1 MSQQTDNTASY
12 SKRQPGI
19 TSIMVAGFKSLRDE
33 QTIDIRPLTILAGAN
48 SSGKSSMMQPLLLM
62 KQTLEADFDPGALLL
77 NGPNV
82 RFTNADQLLSRSL
95 GSKSANE
102 FRVGLNFGDQRAVE
116 SRFVHKPNEGFEAS
130 ETTWTDDHGVYSIG
144 TSPKES
150 DILAGLPLDLVRS
163 AEAVLDPSARSKRW
177 GIEREACFLLPALL
191 TAFPLLLVESPLA
204 LSILRKNV
212 RDVTDQIDS
221 LIHVPAHRGN
231 PERVY
236 PTTAVGRTFPGVLPV
251 YTASVISK
259 WQASGHRSYVA
270 LNDDLQDLGL
280 SWKVEAKR
288 VSDAAVELRVG
299 RLLKPAVG
307 GGKDLVS
314 VADVGFGVSQTL
326 PVLAALHVATPKH
339 LIYIEQP
346 ELHLHP
352 RAQVAIARVL
362 ARAVKRGVR
371 MVIETHSPLLL
382 LAVQAMV
389 AKGEEGLTPDEVRL
403 HWFTRS
409 EEDGATT
416 VTSADLDEDGS
427 FGDWPEDFGDVE
439 LDIEKQ
445 YLDAVEAKMSKT

>member
-1 MSQQTDNTASY
+1 MSAQTGKTASD
-12 SKRQPGI
+12 SNQPTGI
-19 TSIMVAGFKSLRDE
+19 TSITVAGFKSIRDE

-82 RFTNADQLLSRSL
+82 RFTNADQFLSRSL
-95 GSKSANE
+95 GSNSANE
-102 FRVGLNFGDQRAVE
+102 FRVGLMFGDQRAVE
-116 SRFVHKPNEGFEAS
+116 SRFVHRPGEGVEVS
-130 ETTWTDDHGVYSIG
+130 RTTWTDDYGVYPVG
-144 TSPKES
+144 TSLKES
-150 DILAGLPLDLVRS
+150 DILAHLPPDLFRS
-163 AEAVLDPSARSKRW
+163 VETAMDPSAKSIQW
-177 GIEREACFLLPALL
+177 GIQREACFLSPVLF
-191 TAFPLLLVESPLA
+191 TAVPPREEVPSG
-204 LSILRKNV
+204 LSILSVNV
-212 RDVTDQIDS
+212 RVVTDRIDS

-231 PERVY
+231 PERAY
-236 PTTAVGRTFPGVLPV
+236 PTTAVGRRFRGVFPV

-259 WQASGHRSYVA
+259 WQSSGHHSYLA
-270 LNDDLQDLGL
+270 LNDDLGDLGL

-288 VSDAAVELRVG
+288 VSDAEVELRVG
-299 RLLKPAVG
+299 RLPKPTQG
-307 GGKDLVS
+307 GDQDFVS

-339 LIYIEQP
+339 LVYIEQP

-352 RAQVAIARVL
+352 RAQVAMARVL

-382 LAVQAMV
+382 LAVQALV
-389 AKGEEGLTPDEVRL
+389 AKGEEGLTPDEVKL

-439 LDIEKQ
+439 LDIEKR
-445 YLDAVEAKMSKT
+445 YLDAVEAKMSKR